1 MLFFI
6 LQSKE
11 QTKIVQEIKKKQKS
25 KHTDVHCKILNE
37 KKIW

>member
-11 QTKIVQEIKKKQKS
+11 QTKIVQEIKNKQKKQT
-25 KHTDVHCKILNE
+25 HRRTL
-37 KKIW
+37 